1 MFRILLVDDDPVA
14 AYLTRKVMENLQGP
28 HELHSVIDGVEALD
42 FLHRRGVHESARLP
56 NLILLDVHMPRLNGL
71 QTLAAIKNDS
81 ELCVIPVIMLS
92 AGGSPEDVRRSYA
105 AHANC
110 YVQKPMDLER
120 CVKFIQAIEAF
131 WMDFAL
137 LASSEEETR
146 EHLQVKDSKRKT
158 STAGIGGD
166 RSGPAIAQGSGEAR
180 SRAMSTDAT
189 SGREPAPRVRSSGC
203 EEHNRLLDAF
213 GAAVHELLQL
223 HKQQFLAVV
232 ERDTECNRFDLLIH
246 VANEQK
252 QLAKYAYLRHVES
265 HGCSNTDALN
275 QTRT

>member
-1 MFRILLVDDDPVA
+1 
-14 AYLTRKVMENLQGP
+14 
-28 HELHSVIDGVEALD
+28 
-42 FLHRRGVHESARLP
+42 
-56 NLILLDVHMPRLNGL
+56 
-71 QTLAAIKNDS
+71 
-81 ELCVIPVIMLS
+81 
-92 AGGSPEDVRRSYA
+92 
-105 AHANC
+105 
-110 YVQKPMDLER
+110 
-120 CVKFIQAIEAF
+120 
-131 WMDFAL
+131 
-137 LASSEEETR
+137 
-146 EHLQVKDSKRKT
+146 
-158 STAGIGGD
+158 
-166 RSGPAIAQGSGEAR
+166 
-180 SRAMSTDAT
+180 MSTDAT